1 MTNERSKKSPFE
13 LREKDWNWWKS
24 INHEIFKVYFGY
36 QNPSFL
42 ANYLYKANE
51 AKNEQMIKRVNN
63 AFIDL
68 WSNVI
73 RKKIP
78 ENENLDK
85 VISIIEKT
93 LNFNKQQ
100 KGAGLKILTSKQILA
115 QVKVGNTSENLL
127 NETYQIIYFF
137 LRKIN

>member
-1 MTNERSKKSPFE
+1 
-13 LREKDWNWWKS
+13 
-24 INHEIFKVYFGY
+24 
-36 QNPSFL
+36 
-42 ANYLYKANE
+42 
-51 AKNEQMIKRVNN
+51 MIKRVNN
-63 AFIDL
+63 VFIDL

-100 KGAGLKILTSKQILA
+100 KGAELKILTSKQILA

-127 NETYQIIYFF
+127 NETYQIIFF
-137 LRKIN
+137 FFEKNKLVCNNIMSSIKL